1 MVTKVQAAGSDRG
14 PHQPRSQRLMM
25 VMTSMMMWG
34 VLIRAVL
41 LQLLLWKGGST
52 QHRGTLC
59 EIGEGTCDFSSGIE
73 NCTWRMI
80 GDWSF
85 DGSYASVPN
94 DSDRAVLQTRKSCS
108 ATGEDHCLEM
118 NYLLSPV
125 SDSPQPNE
133 LHVYQVEKNTNASTI
148 WSVDSNGD
156 AVWRSVSIPI
166 RKGNDFKIWIEG
178 RRMTVPSSSVI
189 GIDNLQYRR
198 RPCNSSSTSTPITA
212 FISTTPT
219 TTTTTTTNTTPTTT
233 TTGSAFHDEEGDGFD
248 NILYVVIGL
257 VVAAV
262 VTVANGVILCYCRK
276 RRNVQISTIDNDSRT
291 GEPRGP
297 PALATAGPPD
307 TDHYHTIDEVRMYTS
322 TTSSPTIP
330 NRTLPTLPPRSHC
343 TSPTFLSSTTTTS
356 ITSRPPLPP
365 PFRAGFPEPVAS
377 ASSEPHEEDGYSTV
391 DDNSTP
397 STSAA
402 APTFSKSR
410 SVVVQ
415 RVKAKPVP
423 ASTRLLADSQTFSL
437 LKQRCEP
444 TTGEEDYNTLSL
456 HHGQTPQE
464 TATKTGRELLYN
476 HLDSVA
482 NSEVRAGHKSETTEQ
497 ENYNSLSFHQG
508 PNLKQTAT
516 TTTGR
521 PAVYNHLDSVA
532 NSEAH
537 TMPGP
542 ETTNP
547 TPALF
552 RESEPDEV
560 SSSPPTSDGKAEN
573 YNCLEFT
580 GKPPGADHVGESVD
594 GEGGGGEVY
603 NSLHG
608 GTSEYSEIQRDWKP
622 EVVIDATYSHT
633 A

>member
-1 MVTKVQAAGSDRG
+1 M
-14 PHQPRSQRLMM
+14 
-25 VMTSMMMWG
+25 
-34 VLIRAVL
+34 
-41 LQLLLWKGGST
+41 
-52 QHRGTLC
+52 
-59 EIGEGTCDFSSGIE
+59 
-73 NCTWRMI
+73 
-80 GDWSF
+80 
-85 DGSYASVPN
+85 
-94 DSDRAVLQTRKSCS
+94 
-108 ATGEDHCLEM
+108 
-118 NYLLSPV
+118 
-125 SDSPQPNE
+125 
-133 LHVYQVEKNTNASTI
+133 QVEKSGSRQLLWGVKSSGAT
-148 WSVDSNGD
+148 G
-156 AVWRSVSIPI
+156 WRSVYIPI
-166 RKGNDFKIWIEG
+166 RKGNKFKIWIRG
-178 RRMTVPSSSVI
+178 WRSTVPTSSVI
-189 GIDNLQYRR
+189 AIDDLQYLHQ
-198 RPCNSSSTSTPITA
+198 PCPSTTTTTITTTT
-212 FISTTPT
+212 TTPT
-219 TTTTTTTNTTPTTT
+219 TTHTPTSATTTITTTTI
-233 TTGSAFHDEEGDGFD
+233 TTGSVSTTASSDEDEDGSD
-248 NILYVVIGL
+248 NLLYLVIGL
-257 VVAAV
+257 IVAAV
-262 VTVANGVILCYCRK
+262 VTIANGVMLCYCRK
-276 RRNVQISTIDNDSRT
+276 RRNTQKRRRNNTNDNKGSTGGSR
-291 GEPRGP
+291 GR

-307 TDHYHTIDEVRMYTS
+307 TDHYHTVDELRMYTS

-330 NRTLPTLPPRSHC
+330 NPTLPTLPPRSDF
-343 TSPTFLSSTTTTS
+343 TSPTFLSPTTTTP

-365 PFRAGFPEPVAS
+365 PFRAGIPEP
-377 ASSEPHEEDGYSTV
+377 EPHEEGGYSTV
-391 DDNSTP
+391 DDISTP

-402 APTFSKSR
+402 APTCSKSR

-497 ENYNSLSFHQG
+497 EKYNSLSFHQG
-508 PNLKQTAT
+508 LNLKQTAT

-521 PAVYNHLDSVA
+521 PAVYNHLNSVA

-542 ETTNP
+542 ATTNP

-608 GTSEYSEIQRDWKP
+608 GTSEYSEIQRDRKP
-622 EVVIDATYSHT
+622 EVVIDATYSHI